1 MNPPALVVSLDFELR
16 WGVRD
21 LRNWHRYIPNLLGAR
36 RAVPAL
42 LHLFERYRVHV
53 TWAAVGFLFARDKDE
68 LRAHLPSERPTYD
81 DPRLSPYSELES
93 IGADE
98 TDDPLSYAP
107 SLLDRI
113 AQTPDQEIATH
124 TFSHYYCL
132 EPGQTETQLRADLRA
147 AASIGERYGSVCASL
162 VLPRNQHNPAYDQ
175 ALTDAGVVA
184 YRSSPRHWAYRPRPL
199 RQDSLVLRAARLLDA
214 YVPLRRAPDTRW
226 EACTG
231 RRPLSIPAD
240 AFLRPVSRFSGP
252 FEAVRLQRILSDLE
266 VAARRGSVYHL
277 WWHPHN
283 FGLNLEANLAFLDA
297 ILTRFSRLR
306 DSHGM
311 HSLNMR
317 EFAERISRPVQS
329 SACSSNG
336 S

>member
-1 MNPPALVVSLDFELR
+1 VSPPALVVSLDFELR

-42 LHLFERYRVHV
+42 LRLFERYRVHV

-68 LRAHLPSERPTYD
+68 LRVHLPAERPTYD
-81 DPRLSPYSELES
+81 DPRLSPYGEIES

-113 AQTPDQEIATH
+113 AQTPGQEIATH

-132 EPGQTETQLRADLRA
+132 EPGQTEAQLRADLRA
-147 AASIGERYGSVCASL
+147 AASIGKRYESVCASL
-162 VLPRNQHNPAYDQ
+162 VLPRNQHNPAYDR

-184 YRSSPRHWAYRPRPL
+184 YRSPPRHWAYRPRPL
-199 RQDSLVLRAARLLDA
+199 RQDSLFSRAARLLDA
-214 YVPLRRAPDTRW
+214 YVPLRPTPETPW
-226 EACTG
+226 EACGG
-231 RRPLSIPAD
+231 RRPLPIPAG
-240 AFLRPVSRFSGP
+240 AFLRPVSRFSSAL
-252 FEAVRLQRILSDLE
+252 EAVRLQRILSDLE

-306 DSHGM
+306 DEYGM

-317 EFAERISRPVQS
+317 EIAERLSRPVQAP
-329 SACSSNG
+329 ACSAKG